1 MDVYVLLKIFK
12 LLFNVLLQSFYLK
25 FAIDRSIPDVKYE
38 SGDLG
43 ELLERVSRFYTLRGK
58 FEGIYD
64 AQSCD
69 ED

>member
-1 MDVYVLLKIFK
+1 MRLLVSQIQAHLYFCAKGTK
-12 LLFNVLLQSFYLK
+12 H
-25 FAIDRSIPDVKYE
+25 RSIPDVKYE

-43 ELLERVSRFYTLRGK
+43 ELLKRVLRFYTLRGK